1 MPGSS
6 KLSRSL
12 RFPYQNP
19 VYTSPLPHMRYV
31 PHPSHSSLFY
41 HPKNFGWRIQ
51 IIKLLI
57 M

>member
-1 MPGSS
+1 M
-6 KLSRSL
+6 
-12 RFPYQNP
+12 
-19 VYTSPLPHMRYV
+19 

-41 HPKNFGWRIQ
+41 HPNNIWWAVQ